1 MPNLLAMS
9 FEGELAPCF
18 DLTRLRPGRKLPDG
32 WGIGYYP
39 GGEPSASVLKEP
51 APPQGSI
58 RSELVK
64 AWEHLES
71 SLLVLHIRTA
81 TWGSVNDANTQPFS
95 RSWGGRDWLFA
106 HSGSLVDR
114 IEVDPKSA
122 LPAGRLDGHGAHP
135 VRAHALDGVG
145 EPPEHRRHRSGGAAR
160 DWFDEMNE
168 HGPPRRSWPTAA
180 IWWSTRIAIAEGDA
194 FLWEVCRR
202 TRERLAFGDDDLEVD
217 LTRRGVKS
225 RKGVIVSSEELKVH
239 GAGGLRPGSACRR
252 GTSWCCGRGRSEPR
266 RPRAPTGA
274 SRRRP
279 RRRLS
284 SRPVRRP
291 VHAAVRRF
299 QVVHRHVVPLRDRG
313 GAQHAPPA
321 G

>member
-18 DLTRLRPGRKLPDG
+18 DLTCLRPGRNLPDG

-114 IEVDPKSA
+114 IEVDPKSLFQPVGSTDMELILCELMRWMA
-122 LPAGRLDGHGAHP
+122 SEGLRSIGDIDPAVL
-135 VRAHALDGVG
+135 
-145 EPPEHRRHRSGGAAR
+145 R

-168 HGPPRRSWPTAA
+168 HGPLTSVLADGRDLVVYADRD
-180 IWWSTRIAIAEGDA
+180 REGDA
-194 FLWEVCRR
+194 
-202 TRERLAFGDDDLEVD
+202 
-217 LTRRGVKS
+217 
-225 RKGVIVSSEELKVH
+225 
-239 GAGGLRPGSACRR
+239 
-252 GTSWCCGRGRSEPR
+252 
-266 RPRAPTGA
+266 
-274 SRRRP
+274 
-279 RRRLS
+279 
-284 SRPVRRP
+284 
-291 VHAAVRRF
+291 
-299 QVVHRHVVPLRDRG
+299 
-313 GAQHAPPA
+313 
-321 G
+321 